1 MSWGPSTLE
10 TRTGETGAILLPYPE
25 FRTSE
30 PGDALGLKVPVVT
43 ELGMSLRRSL
53 TQVATSMFICLAR

>member
-1 MSWGPSTLE
+1 MSWGPWKQG
-10 TRTGETGAILLPYPE
+10 TGETGAILLPYPV